1 MTDSS
6 YYLSTTDIYL
16 RALTREDATDEY
28 CTWLN
33 DNEVNQ
39 YLETRY
45 LPTSKAD
52 VLHFIE
58 SKIGNKAEPI
68 FAICDKKSNQH
79 IGNIKLGPICPY
91 HRHAQVS
98 LLIGNK
104 NFWGK
109 GIATQA
115 ISLIGH
121 YAFNILNLNKLL
133 AGAYAVNVGSIKAFE
148 KCGFII
154 EGRSEDYYLCQGE
167 NVALVY
173 LGLSKK
179 HYSKVSQ

>member
-1 MTDSS
+1 MTNSS
-6 YYLSTTDIYL
+6 YYLSTTNIYL
-16 RALTREDATDEY
+16 RALTLDDATDEY
-28 CTWLN
+28 CAWLN

-52 VLHFIE
+52 LLNFIE
-58 SKIGNKAEPI
+58 SKVSNKNEPVL
-68 FAICDKKSNQH
+68 AICDKNSHKH

-104 NFWGK
+104 DFWGK

-115 ISLIGH
+115 IGLICH

-133 AGAYAVNVGSIKAFE
+133 AGAYANNISSIKAFE

-154 EGRSEDYYLCQGE
+154 EGRSEDYYLCQGKS
-167 NVALVY
+167 VDLIY

-179 HYSKVSQ
+179 LYSQVSP